1 MTEVLNQLNDMT
13 TLEFVMNV
21 PFDTFIKHEI
31 KSSII
36 INITNSISDLE
47 FLCIKT
53 PITSYIASHRDL
65 FNIKSFF
72 MVNDLEYIKCLI
84 TNKNHYNSYW
94 DDRLGED
101 KMKYQL
107 RLLFEYRK
115 HIRNKKI
122 EEIFN

>member
-1 MTEVLNQLNDMT
+1 
-13 TLEFVMNV
+13 MNV
-21 PFDTFIKHEI
+21 SKDTFIKHEI

-36 INITNSISDLE
+36 INITDGMSDVQ
-47 FLCIKT
+47 FFHIKT
-53 PITSYIASHRDL
+53 PITSYIASHSDL

-72 MVNDLEYIKCLI
+72 MVNDLGYIKCLI

-94 DDRLGED
+94 DDRFGED